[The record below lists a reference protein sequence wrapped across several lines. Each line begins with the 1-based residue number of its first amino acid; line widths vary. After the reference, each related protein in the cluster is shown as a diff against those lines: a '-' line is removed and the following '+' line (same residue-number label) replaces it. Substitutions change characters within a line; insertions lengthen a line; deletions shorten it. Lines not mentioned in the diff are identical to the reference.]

1 MWSFACSALILPG
14 RFAKADCPGIVVF
27 DAYGDDYVEVVLN
40 DFAGKL
46 PVAFIK

>member
-1 MWSFACSALILPG
+1 VWIFACSALILPG

-27 DAYGDDYVEVVLN
+27 DAYGDDYVEVVLD

-46 PVAFIK
+46 PVVFIK